1 MIVAVTGASGFLG
14 RPLCAHLM
22 ARGFEVRGLVRDPA
36 AFAREVA
43 GVRAGRCVLPD
54 EIDEAVLSGAD
65 VVLHAA
71 WATRETDPDRARLA
85 NEDGSRRVV
94 DAARRAGA
102 RVVFVSS
109 IAARPDAPSHYGR
122 SKYAV
127 EQVVAGPRDAVVRPG
142 LVLAPSGQGLFQQ
155 LRGLAARLH
164 VVPLFG
170 GGRQPLQT
178 VHVDDVCEAVAR
190 VIERELTGVVA
201 IAEPDPVDL
210 GTFLRLM
217 TREMGV
223 GCLFVPLPLAPIL
236 AVVRTIERLGMA
248 FPLRSESL
256 LGMQGMQRVA
266 VADSLTR
273 LGMDVR
279 SAAESL
285 RAIEAV
291 S

>member
-1 MIVAVTGASGFLG
+1 VIVAVTGANGFLG
-14 RPLCAHLM
+14 RPLCAHLA
-22 ARGFEVRGLVRDPA
+22 ARGAEVRALVRDPA
-36 AFAREVA
+36 AFMREVS
-43 GVRAGRCVLPD
+43 GVRAGRCRLPD
-54 EIDEAVLSGAD
+54 EVDEDMLAGAD

-71 WATRETDPDRARLA
+71 WATRETDPERARQA
-85 NEDGSRRVV
+85 NEDGTRRVV

-102 RVVFVSS
+102 RVLFVSS

-122 SKYAV
+122 SKYAM
-127 EQVVAGPRDAVVRPG
+127 EQVAAGPDDAVVRPG
-142 LVLAPSGQGLFQQ
+142 LVLAASGQGLFQQ
-155 LRGLAARLH
+155 LRGLAGRLH

-178 VHVDDVCEAVAR
+178 VHIDDVCEAVAR
-190 VIERELTGVVA
+190 VIERRLTGIVTV
-201 IAEPDPVDL
+201 AEPDPVDL

-223 GCLFVPLPLAPIL
+223 RCLFVPLPLAPIL
-236 AVVRTIERLGMA
+236 ATVRTIERLGVP

-256 LGMQGMQRVA
+256 LGMQGMQRVP
-266 VADSLTR
+266 VADSLAR
-273 LGMDVR
+273 LGLEVR

-285 RAIEAV
+285 RAIEAA